1 MKLADYTEEL
11 KWLQQMAREQAGNDD
26 LAVALRY
33 KGVNF
38 FQGLWGYKE
47 VALFLGI
54 APKTVLTPEFRLKL
68 PAVAL
73 WQAKAA
79 KGRTGQQVIRWRPIE
94 VMRWREAREDET
106 RRRLRRVV

>member
-1 MKLADYTEEL
+1 MKIADYTDEL
-11 KWLQQMAREQAGNDD
+11 KWLQEMAREQAGNDD

-38 FQGLWGYKE
+38 FQGMWGYKE

-54 APKTVLTPEFRLKL
+54 APKTVLTPEFRLRL

-73 WQAKAA
+73 WQARSS
-79 KGRTGQQVIRWRPIE
+79 KGKSGQQVLRWRPIE
-94 VMRWREAREDET
+94 VMRWRQEREEQVK
-106 RRRLRRVV
+106 RRYPRSA

>member
-1 MKLADYTEEL
+1 
-11 KWLQQMAREQAGNDD
+11 MAREQAGNDD

-54 APKTVLTPEFRLKL
+54 APKTVLTSGMRTG
-68 PAVAL
+68 
-73 WQAKAA
+73 A
-79 KGRTGQQVIRWRPIE
+79 KGSAITGVIGRQS
-94 VMRWREAREDET
+94 
-106 RRRLRRVV
+106 